1 MTTIQEK
8 REKLIKYETDWA
20 LENMDS
26 QEFTYLWSHGF
37 KGFNNYT
44 DEEIERDYQKTFFD

>member
-8 REKLIKYETDWA
+8 REELIKYETDWA
-20 LENMDS
+20 LEHMDA
-26 QEFTYLWSHGF
+26 QGFTHLWSHGF

-44 DEEIERDYQKTFFD
+44 DEEIENKYQFTFFD

>member
-8 REKLIKYETDWA
+8 RDKLIKYETDWA

-26 QEFTYLWSHGF
+26 QEFMYLWAHGF

-44 DEEIERDYQKTFFD
+44 NEEIERDYQKTFFD